1 MELPEIVH
9 EGQVIRFCQQC
20 GRFHLLAE
28 FDGDRRSCRR
38 KLQRHNERRRRAEEA
53 REAELALQR
62 SSNPKFSRSMS
73 HIINTNISHLDPTH
87 PAIVDLLRQVGVH
100 THPPPPNQHL
110 AYRPQ
115 MFPPTE
121 YHPAPPPPRSQQ
133 QQQQR
138 GLPDGKSPW
147 RPFSEAAQQQ
157 MAPPPEQEEHHHP
170 TIDPALMA
178 LLEPMLA
185 SAAATAVQEQIQQQQ
200 QYQGSIPHYQEYQQ
214 QQQQQQQFQGREA
227 APTEME
233 LGYVN
238 NNNDNNNNAAM
249 IENMLLEQLK
259 LCLSQT
265 EDKSVDGG
273 NGATTSPAG
282 DVADPGTHINI
293 AGLQSLAATTEDG
306 GDANMQSAADHL
318 LALFNALN
326 SNKMTEGAVAGND
339 DSGMNDNAATSS
351 ATTTNTTATTTATT
365 SQQQPQLQGEGLSP
379 SPGTATDNTTTQ
391 PGAPPVTAT
400 ATTTGTTTTTTTTAT
415 AVPELPEVPA
425 DNMQKTTILAAAVA
439 ALQTSASPLN
449 NAVEGG
455 ARDGVALHPPLHPT
469 NTPATASVDTDAL
482 LRDIQAVAVSIKL
495 FKVVPADLPPT
506 LLQDLQQFID
516 ANPESL
522 EAAMRPGCVHIGATV
537 LLTSEEARRLAD
549 NLGALANR
557 LAERADLRD
566 TALIQIN
573 STNVSR
579 TALFGDN
586 RVTMV
591 LNQQGEGGGQGLVLD
606 REEMRQTPREGQVPP
621 FVRPLAAVPL
631 YNGPVLLMGHGLGSN
646 DARVYCRHH
655 SKYHSLVEVVRR
667 GAVLI
672 SNNVQVE
679 DDVVEGVD
687 TPDRDT
693 ENNNSNNNTSSGGG
707 GGNNIVGL
715 PTNLLGSSS
724 DNTTT
729 AIDDAPI
736 LEYSDD
742 VHAGNNKED
751 ELGYVHLHL
760 PRLSEVGSY
769 TFEAQQKGVTLL
781 HPGPL
786 PTMLVVDDP
795 DVVKEVREMEVPGF
809 DGGRWSHQDVAGFI
823 ALMGFVLNKYE
834 EMVEHNHKVD
844 KMMLGG
850 SGGGNSGTVVDD
862 AGNASASLPFAMKKQ
877 LDVRVR
883 KAAQNVVAKCLK
895 YGWGST
901 IELYL
906 PACMGGQDAGESSD
920 GDHFKQAVRGIRAAL
935 RGVPLLHAA
944 IASGSVD
951 TVIALWKWQRQ
962 LQKLVGGGGD
972 SGSVGECYHQSSWS
986 MQLLKASKKK
996 NTNDGGGKK
1005 GRKSSAALC
1014 PLYVVASLQNPV
1026 EMAKLLHRLSP
1037 ELTPMWTQCES
1048 DDGCWPCP
1056 LAFAAAL
1063 GKSDLVEIVQSLLNG
1078 GSGSGPA
1085 YRKVGEDMDNGNLPI
1100 LESSREK
1107 KLRIIEEAGA
1117 VEKADHH
1124 QQQQQQ
1130 RFHGASTQYRFFP
1143 VVLLLVVLTLQMALL
1158 DKFEKFNLVAIPFGL
1173 VLALL
1178 PVISFSY
1185 RCS

>member
-1 MELPEIVH
+1 MELPEAVH

-53 REAELALQR
+53 REAELTLQR
-62 SSNPKFSRSMS
+62 SLKSNFTRPMS
-73 HIINTNISHLDPTH
+73 HIINTNISPLDPSH
-87 PAIVDLLRQVGVH
+87 PAIIDLLRQVGVN

-115 MFPPTE
+115 MFTPTE

-133 QQQQR
+133 QQQQQQHH
-138 GLPDGKSPW
+138 GIPPGKSPW
-147 RPFSEAAQQQ
+147 RPFSETAQQQ
-157 MAPPPEQEEHHHP
+157 MVPPTEQEEHHHQ

-185 SAAATAVQEQIQQQQ
+185 SAAANAVQEQLQQQQ
-200 QYQGSIPHYQEYQQ
+200 QYQGSAPHYQDFKQ

-233 LGYVN
+233 TGYVN
-238 NNNDNNNNAAM
+238 INNDNDNAAM
-249 IENMLLEQLK
+249 IESMLLEQLK

-265 EDKSVDGG
+265 EDKSDGG
-273 NGATTSPAG
+273 NVATTSAAA
-282 DVADPGTHINI
+282 DVADAGTHINI
-293 AGLQSLAATTEDG
+293 AGLQSLAANTEGG

-326 SNKMTEGAVAGND
+326 NNNNNNNTTEEGTFAENGNG
-339 DSGMNDNAATSS
+339 GMDYNAATSS
-351 ATTTNTTATTTATT
+351 ATTTATT
-365 SQQQPQLQGEGLSP
+365 SQQQQHQQLQGEGLST
-379 SPGTATDNTTTQ
+379 SPGTTTDNTTTQ
-391 PGAPPVTAT
+391 PDAPPVTAT
-400 ATTTGTTTTTTTTAT
+400 ATTTGTTTTTTTTA
-415 AVPELPEVPA
+415 VPELPEVPA
-425 DNMQKTTILAAAVA
+425 DNIPNTTILTAAVA

-449 NAVEGG
+449 NTVDGG
-455 ARDGVALHPPLHPT
+455 ASDGIALHPPLHPT
-469 NTPATASVDTDAL
+469 NTSAIASADTDAL
-482 LRDIQAVAVSIKL
+482 LRDIQAVAISIKL

-557 LAERADLRD
+557 LAERGDLRD
-566 TALIQIN
+566 TAVIQI
-573 STNVSR
+573 SSSNVSR

-591 LNQQGEGGGQGLVLD
+591 LDQQGEGGGEGLVFD
-606 REEMRQTPREGQVPP
+606 RKEMRQTPREGQVPP

-631 YNGPVLLMGHGLGSN
+631 YNGPVVLMGHGLGSN

-667 GAVLI
+667 GAILV
-672 SNNVQVE
+672 SDNVNDE
-679 DDVVEGVD
+679 DDDDIG
-687 TPDRDT
+687 
-693 ENNNSNNNTSSGGG
+693 
-707 GGNNIVGL
+707 
-715 PTNLLGSSS
+715 
-724 DNTTT
+724 DNTCITT
-729 AIDDAPI
+729 AMDDATT
-736 LEYSDD
+736 LGYSND
-742 VHAGNNKED
+742 VLAGNNKED

-760 PRLSEVGSY
+760 PRLTEVGSY

-795 DVVKEVREMEVPGF
+795 DVVEEVREMEVPGF

-834 EMVEHNHKVD
+834 EMVEHNHKVG

-850 SGGGNSGTVVDD
+850 SGRGNSDNVVDN
-862 AGNASASLPFAMKKQ
+862 AGNASASPFAMKKQ

-883 KAAQNVVAKCLK
+883 KAAQNIVAKCLK
-895 YGWGST
+895 YGWDST

-906 PACMGGQDAGESSD
+906 PACMGGQDAGESGD
-920 GDHFKQAVRGIRAAL
+920 GDHFKQAVKGIRAAL
-935 RGVPLLHAA
+935 RGAPVLHAA

-962 LQKLVGGGGD
+962 LQKLGGGGD
-972 SGSVGECYHQSSWS
+972 SGNVGECYHQSSWS

-996 NTNDGGGKK
+996 NTNDGGGSKK
-1005 GRKSSAALC
+1005 GSKSSAAALC

-1026 EMAKLLHRLSP
+1026 ETARLLHRLSP

-1063 GKSDLVEIVQSLLNG
+1063 GKNDLVEVVQSLLNG
-1078 GSGSGPA
+1078 GTGTA
-1085 YRKVGEDMDNGNLPI
+1085 DRKVGGDMDDGNLPI
-1100 LESSREK
+1100 LESSWQK
-1107 KLRIIEEAGA
+1107 KLRIIEETGA

-1124 QQQQQQ
+1124 QQQQQ
-1130 RFHGASTQYRFFP
+1130 RYHGAHTQYRFFP

-1158 DKFEKFNLVAIPFGL
+1158 DKFENFNLVAIPFGL